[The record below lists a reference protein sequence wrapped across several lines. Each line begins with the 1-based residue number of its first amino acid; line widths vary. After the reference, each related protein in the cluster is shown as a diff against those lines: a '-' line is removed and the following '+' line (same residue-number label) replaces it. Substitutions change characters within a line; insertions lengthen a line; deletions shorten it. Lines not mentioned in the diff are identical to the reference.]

1 MRDSTAMKIKFQCNW
16 IGNLLVFLF
25 AVICILFVVLKNNQ
39 SIMSYPLRQTF
50 VGEYSWDRETWYPL
64 DDNADLDALDG
75 DLFLRGHFSNDNP
88 AGGRLYYYRDHIGV
102 TVYLNGELLCIDTIS
117 EFGDFGLALKPSV
130 CGSRWDYIF
139 LPGITT
145 TDKIEIRL
153 HNPHSHGNSDVYREF
168 LSTLY
173 NSPDTSFILESY
185 LKPYNLPLQIA
196 GIVLV
201 IAALMLL
208 GAALVSGLLQVP
220 MGGTLWKYG
229 LLSLFMGGFI
239 IVDTVG
245 ISFVSELLV
254 FNTYARQLCMMLAVY
269 CMGLCVCDVL
279 TGKRQKTA
287 KMAMLLSA
295 LLDSLLIVLSFAGVT
310 VIYDTGFAW
319 KVSQVVLCP
328 LLIGCAAAELHE
340 RGRKTRGMLL
350 AGILLL
356 SAVLLDMAGVGRS
369 IYSHGTCTKA
379 VFVLFFLFC
388 TAAAVK
394 SIVTDHQAS
403 IRAKELEK
411 ELEDSRIATMLSQ
424 IQPHFIYNTLSSI
437 EQLCKDQPEVA
448 SELVHNF
455 ALYLRGNFSELD
467 NTVPITLMKEMEHV
481 QHYVNIEQIRFP
493 DIEIRFELNSE
504 DFLLPALS
512 VQPLVENAIK
522 HGLMGLKHGGTVT
535 VTSYETDKDFC
546 VSVEDN
552 GVGFDTTILQEE
564 RRHIGIRNI
573 RGRIEAM
580 CGGTL
585 QVESAPGKGTKAVI
599 TIPKERRE
607 EL

>member
-1 MRDSTAMKIKFQCNW
+1 MI
-16 IGNLLVFLF
+16 
-25 AVICILFVVLKNNQ
+25 
-39 SIMSYPLRQTF
+39 
-50 VGEYSWDRETWYPL
+50 VGT
-64 DDNADLDALDG
+64 
-75 DLFLRGHFSNDNP
+75 
-88 AGGRLYYYRDHIGV
+88 
-102 TVYLNGELLCIDTIS
+102 
-117 EFGDFGLALKPSV
+117 
-130 CGSRWDYIF
+130 
-139 LPGITT
+139 
-145 TDKIEIRL
+145 
-153 HNPHSHGNSDVYREF
+153 
-168 LSTLY
+168 
-173 NSPDTSFILESY
+173 
-185 LKPYNLPLQIA
+185 
-196 GIVLV
+196 
-201 IAALMLL
+201 MLL
-208 GAALVSGLLQVP
+208 GAWIIALIKG
-220 MGGTLWKYG
+220 MADGMELWKYG
-229 LLSLFMGGFI
+229 LLCLFAGGYFLL
-239 IVDTVG
+239 DTINFSFLKG
-245 ISFVSELLV
+245 ILAL
-254 FNTYARQLCMMLAVY
+254 NTYGRHLCMMLAIYLMEV
-269 CMGLCVCDVL
+269 CVSDELNWRRGSVARAVVHLSGFFDGVLILISLCGGMLIFDTMLPWALAQLVVCFVL
-279 TGKRQKTA
+279 LVCCT
-287 KMAMLLSA
+287 LE
-295 LLDSLLIVLSFAGVT
+295 LI
-310 VIYDTGFAW
+310 
-319 KVSQVVLCP
+319 
-328 LLIGCAAAELHE
+328 
-340 RGRKTRGMLL
+340 RGRWEAV
-350 AGILLL
+350 AGIALFA
-356 SAVLLDMAGVGRS
+356 AVALDVFGVGES
-369 IYSHGTCTKA
+369 IISQGTCSKI
-379 VFVLFFLFC
+379 VFLVLFLLKI
-388 TAAAVK
+388 VN
-394 SIVTDHQAS
+394 SITGVVIDHRAS

-552 GVGFDTTILQEE
+552 GVGFDTTTLQEE
-564 RRHIGIRNI
+564 RGHIGIRNI

>member
-1 MRDSTAMKIKFQCNW
+1 MKDRWAMKDKVQYGW
-16 IGNLLVFLF
+16 VGYALLFLLTGLCMF
-25 AVICILFVVLKNNQ
+25 SALRQNNQ
-39 SIMSYPLRQTF
+39 AILASPLPQTF
-50 VGEYSWDRETWYPL
+50 SGEYSLAGGEWQPL
-64 DDNADLDALDG
+64 TDPEELYAARG
-75 DLFLRGHFSNDNP
+75 DLVLRGHLSYDVP
-88 AGGRLYYYRDHIGV
+88 SGGRLNF
-102 TVYLNGELLCIDTIS
+102 YLNHLGYSLYVNGELT
-117 EFGDFGLALKPSV
+117 GRNTVMHNALEGRALDPSF
-130 CGSRWDYIF
+130 CGELWDYIIS
-139 LPGITT
+139 PGITT
-145 TDKIEIRL
+145 EDELEIHLKSFHKYGNEGAYRDFLQTLCNTPDSSDIIEK
-153 HNPHSHGNSDVYREF
+153 Y
-168 LSTLY
+168 
-173 NSPDTSFILESY
+173 LEPQSR
-185 LKPYNLPLQIA
+185 PFRATGWIIM
-196 GIVLV
+196 IVGT
-201 IAALMLL
+201 MLL
-208 GAALVSGLLQVP
+208 GAWIIALIKG
-220 MGGTLWKYG
+220 MADGMELWKYG
-229 LLSLFMGGFI
+229 LLCLFAGGYFLL
-239 IVDTVG
+239 DTINFSFLKG
-245 ISFVSELLV
+245 ILAL
-254 FNTYARQLCMMLAVY
+254 NTYGRHLCMMLAIYLMEV
-269 CMGLCVCDVL
+269 CVSDELNWRRGSVARAVVHLSGFFDGVLILISLCGGMLIFDTMLPWALAQLVVCFI
-279 TGKRQKTA
+279 
-287 KMAMLLSA
+287 LLVCCTLELIRGRWEAVAGIA
-295 LLDSLLIVLSFAGVT
+295 LF
-310 VIYDTGFAW
+310 
-319 KVSQVVLCP
+319 
-328 LLIGCAAAELHE
+328 AAA
-340 RGRKTRGMLL
+340 
-350 AGILLL
+350 A
-356 SAVLLDMAGVGRS
+356 LDVFGVGES
-369 IYSHGTCTKA
+369 IISQGTCSKI
-379 VFVLFFLFC
+379 VFLVLFLL
-388 TAAAVK
+388 K
-394 SIVTDHQAS
+394 IVNLITGVVIDHRAS

-411 ELEDSRIATMLSQ
+411 KLEDSRIATMLSQ

-580 CGGTL
+580 YGGTL
-585 QVESAPGKGTKAVI
+585 QVESAPGKGTKVGI